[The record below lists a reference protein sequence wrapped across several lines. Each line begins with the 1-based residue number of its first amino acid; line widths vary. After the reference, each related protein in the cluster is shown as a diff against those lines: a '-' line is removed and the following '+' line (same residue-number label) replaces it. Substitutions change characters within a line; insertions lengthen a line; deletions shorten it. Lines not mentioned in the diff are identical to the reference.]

1 MIKIWESYFKQ
12 NKRVKRL
19 PVIVPILIYHGS
31 EKWKLKN
38 SIIPLFEEIE
48 GTTQYIP
55 DFKSEIFDISHLSD
69 DKIKGEILLQVHF
82 LLLKYV
88 FKPELINKVREILE
102 LLHTLSSK
110 GTASEY
116 LQVLMRYLMSS
127 IDNKQKEELVEEVEK
142 VIKSGGTFM
151 PTIAEKLIQEGRI
164 EGIKEG
170 EQKGKIEEKLENAEK
185 MLKKG
190 LSNADI
196 RDITGL
202 SIKKIEQI
210 RNSLKRK

>member
-1 MIKIWESYFKQ
+1 MVKIWENYFKQ

-31 EKWKLKN
+31 EKWHLKN
-38 SIIPLFEEIE
+38 SIIPLFEEIT
-48 GTTQYIP
+48 GTAQYIP

-69 DKIKGEILLQVHF
+69 DNIKGEVLLQVHF

-88 FKPELINKVREILE
+88 FKPELLNKVREILE
-102 LLHTLSSK
+102 LLSTLSSK
-110 GTASEY
+110 STASEY

-127 IDNKQKEELVEEVEK
+127 IDNKRTEELVVEVEK

-151 PTIAEKLIQEGRI
+151 PTIAEALIQEGIQRN
-164 EGIKEG
+164 
-170 EQKGKIEEKLENAEK
+170 KLENAEK
-185 MLKKG
+185 MLQKG

-202 SIKKIEQI
+202 SIKKIEEI
-210 RNSLKRK
+210 RKTLKNK